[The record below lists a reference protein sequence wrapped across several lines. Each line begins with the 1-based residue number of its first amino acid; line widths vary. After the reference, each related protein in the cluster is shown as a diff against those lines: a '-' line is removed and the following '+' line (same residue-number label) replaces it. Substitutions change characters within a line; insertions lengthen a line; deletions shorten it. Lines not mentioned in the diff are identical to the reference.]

1 MQEFLEEEADIAR
14 EQDSEPSQVSAK
26 VFEIPIY
33 QVKLSPAFILNE
45 NDTVL
50 KAIETM
56 QANNIGVVCVVNG
69 KKELVGILTERD
81 VVLRVLGK
89 DKDWQ
94 EVKIKTVMT
103 QRPFFLHRDDPLVL
117 AMHNM
122 HIGGYRN
129 IPILDSKE
137 KIVAVITIQNVMKYL
152 MDQFPVEI
160 DNIIDEPFTGEHI
173 REGA

>member
-14 EQDSEPSQVSAK
+14 EQDAEPTKVSAK

-33 QVKLSPAFILNE
+33 QIALSKALLLNE
-45 NDTVL
+45 NDTLLSAVNL
-50 KAIETM
+50 M
-56 QANNIGVVCVVNG
+56 QANKIGAVCIVNK
-69 KKELVGILTERD
+69 KKELTGIITERD
-81 VVLRVLGK
+81 IILKGLAK
-89 DKDWQ
+89 NKNWQ
-94 EVKIKTVMT
+94 EIPVKNLMSPK
-103 QRPFFLHRDDPLVL
+103 PFSLHREDPLVL

-129 IPILDSKE
+129 IPILDNDG
-137 KIVAVITIQNVMKYL
+137 KIESLITIQNVMKYL